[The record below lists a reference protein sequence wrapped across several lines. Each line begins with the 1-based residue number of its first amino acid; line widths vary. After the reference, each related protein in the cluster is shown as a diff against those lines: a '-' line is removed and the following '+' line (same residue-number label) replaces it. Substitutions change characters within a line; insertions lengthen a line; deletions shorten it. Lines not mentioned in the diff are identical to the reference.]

1 MNELFKGAMLGGSF
15 TFLFAGFL
23 ALLYRIRWLE
33 QLSRALKR
41 TRDSMDETARRRL
54 LESRKNLQD
63 IHRKYSLWMRLE
75 QELAYSGLRVRFPF
89 LNAERFLVL
98 SILLEVAVFLTVL
111 LLGGP
116 GRACIGMLLCLAL
129 EYIALQTGKF
139 RAMRSVN
146 DNLIKFLDFLGSY
159 SITAGEITGIFH
171 QVSRYVE
178 EPLQSALEE
187 CYYEAQTT
195 GDTNLALLSMAEKI
209 EHPKFKELARN
220 MEISIRYCADFTALV
235 SNSRRSIREYHRMGD
250 EKKGM
255 LREAVINM
263 LLLAAMSVLV
273 LLIVDGL
280 IGVSMWNVLRN
291 TIPGRIAVGALGMIM
306 LLFLRQIYRIHR

>member
-1 MNELFKGAMLGGSF
+1 MNGLFEKAMLGGVF
-15 TFLFAGFL
+15 FLLFVGFL

-33 QLSRALKR
+33 QLSQALKR
-41 TRDSMDETARRRL
+41 TRDSMDETTRKRL
-54 LESRKNLQD
+54 LENRKNLQD
-63 IHRKYSLWMRLE
+63 IHRKYSLWMWLE

-89 LNAERFLVL
+89 LNVERFLVL
-98 SILLEVAVFLTVL
+98 SILFAAAVFLIVL
-111 LLGGP
+111 LFGGLL
-116 GRACIGMLLCLAL
+116 RACIGVFFCVAA
-129 EYIALQTGKF
+129 EYIVLQTGKF
-139 RAMRSVN
+139 RTMSRVN
-146 DNLIKFLDFLGSY
+146 ENLIKFLDFLGSY

-171 QVSRYVE
+171 QISRYVE

-235 SNSRRSIREYHRMGD
+235 NNSRRSIREYHRMGD

-255 LREAVINM
+255 LREAAINM

-273 LLIVDGL
+273 LLTVDGL
-280 IGVSMWNVLRN
+280 IGVSMWNVLRD
-291 TIPGRIAVGALGMIM
+291 TIPGRIAAGVLGVIAF
-306 LLFLRQIYRIHR
+306 LFLRQIYRIHR